1 MLETVQGWAAW
12 LWPYLVIAWPWVKA
26 IVIGYGASI
35 GLTQIF
41 KFYLPGE
48 ITDESHKRRTRLMA
62 AGFAFPFL
70 WLMWPETVPPWEA
83 GIWALVLAVLC
94 PIVVKAGLLI
104 LYKRYPE
111 LEGRLSARPK

>member
-1 MLETVQGWAAW
+1 MLETAQGWVTW
-12 LWPYLVIAWPWVKA
+12 LWPYLVNPWMKA

-41 KFYLPGE
+41 KFYLPGR

-83 GIWALVLAVLC
+83 GIWSLVLAVLC
-94 PIVVKAGLLI
+94 PIAVKVGLLVA
-104 LYKRYPE
+104 YWKFPA
-111 LEGRLSARPK
+111 LEQRLSARPK